1 MPPAALSDDFD
12 FHDIQMHVNSN
23 RRVSFMARIKKYLY
37 LSRLSVTVCL
47 SVWLAGWLSV
57 CLSVG
62 LWIDR
67 SIHPSIHPSIFNLC
81 SLSLSLSL
89 RVHSYISRINV
100 CTYAHIM
107 NYTLKL
113 MTRQLGLSERW
124 APCGSS
130 FWTRCSSGPV
140 AEEQGR
146 GEFRAGQVQLPR
158 GRGL

>member
-1 MPPAALSDDFD
+1 
-12 FHDIQMHVNSN
+12 MHVNSN
-23 RRVSFMARIKKYLY
+23 RRVSFMARLKKYLY
-37 LSRLSVTVCL
+37 LSRLSVCLPACLAVCL
-47 SVWLAGWLSV
+47 SACLPAWLSV
-57 CLSVG
+57 CLSVC
-62 LWIDR
+62 LWVCGSTD
-67 SIHPSIHPSIFNLC
+67 PSIHPSIFNLC
-81 SLSLSLSL
+81 SLSLSLP
-89 RVHSYISRINV
+89 VHSYISRINV